1 MRNIVLL
8 VVLFFSIQSGYGQ
21 EKTVHPNQNTLYS
34 WAGIDVKPDFPGGI
48 KEFHKYIA
56 KNYITPPEAKEIKG
70 KVYVTFV
77 VEIDGSLTEIGV
89 LSDAGFGTADEA
101 IRVMSISPSWI
112 PGTLN
117 GRNVRVQRLIKIPV
131 NQQL

>member
-1 MRNIVLL
+1 MFNKTIIILFLALTQVAFSQAEKESTSNSRIYFNNEVTTVPQFVGGQPALDTFLKANFVQPKKSKVKGEVL
-8 VVLFFSIQSGYGQ
+8 V
-21 EKTVHPNQNTLYS
+21 
-34 WAGIDVKPDFPGGI
+34 A
-48 KEFHKYIA
+48 
-56 KNYITPPEAKEIKG
+56 
-70 KVYVTFV
+70 FV

-117 GRNVRVQRLIKIPV
+117 GTKVRVQYLLKVPV

>member
-1 MRNIVLL
+1 MFNKIIILLFLTLTQVAFSQSEKESTNDSRIYFSNEVTTVPQFVGGQPALDTFLKANFVQPKKSKVKGEVL
-8 VVLFFSIQSGYGQ
+8 V
-21 EKTVHPNQNTLYS
+21 
-34 WAGIDVKPDFPGGI
+34 A
-48 KEFHKYIA
+48 
-56 KNYITPPEAKEIKG
+56 
-70 KVYVTFV
+70 FV

-112 PGTLN
+112 PGILN
-117 GRNVRVQRLIKIPV
+117 GTKVRVQYLIKIPV

>member
-1 MRNIVLL
+1 MFNRTIIILFLTLTQVAFSQAEKESTSNARIYFNNEVTTVPQFVGGQPALDTFLKANFVQPKKSKVKGEVL
-8 VVLFFSIQSGYGQ
+8 V
-21 EKTVHPNQNTLYS
+21 
-34 WAGIDVKPDFPGGI
+34 A
-48 KEFHKYIA
+48 
-56 KNYITPPEAKEIKG
+56 
-70 KVYVTFV
+70 FV

-117 GRNVRVQRLIKIPV
+117 GRNVRVQHLLKIPV

>member
-1 MRNIVLL
+1 MFNKIIYILL
-8 VVLFFSIQSGYGQ
+8 FLI
-21 EKTVHPNQNTLYS
+21 TQNTFSQEAAESTGNSQIYFNTEVTTAPQFVGGQPALDS
-34 WAGIDVKPDFPGGI
+34 FLKVNFIQPKKSKVKG
-48 KEFHKYIA
+48 EVLVA
-56 KNYITPPEAKEIKG
+56 
-70 KVYVTFV
+70 FV

-101 IRVMSISPSWI
+101 IRVMSLSPSWI

-117 GRNVRVQRLIKIPV
+117 GTYVRVEYLLKIPV

>member
-1 MRNIVLL
+1 MFNKIAILL
-8 VVLFFSIQSGYGQ
+8 FLMLSQITFSQS
-21 EKTVHPNQNTLYS
+21 ENES
-34 WAGIDVKPDFPGGI
+34 
-48 KEFHKYIA
+48 A
-56 KNYITPPEAKEIKG
+56 KNTRIYFNNEVTTVPQFVGGQPALDTFLKANFVQPKKSKVKG
-70 KVYVTFV
+70 EVLVAFV

-117 GRNVRVQRLIKIPV
+117 GRNVRVQHLIKIPV

>member
-1 MRNIVLL
+1 MFNKIAILL
-8 VVLFFSIQSGYGQ
+8 FLMLSQITFSQS
-21 EKTVHPNQNTLYS
+21 ENES
-34 WAGIDVKPDFPGGI
+34 
-48 KEFHKYIA
+48 A
-56 KNYITPPEAKEIKG
+56 KNTRIYFNNEVTTVPQFVGGQPALDTFLKANFVQPKKSKVKG
-70 KVYVTFV
+70 EVLVAFV

-117 GRNVRVQRLIKIPV
+117 GRNVRVQQLLKIPV

>member
-1 MRNIVLL
+1 MFNKTIILLFLTFTQVVFSQEEKENTKNSRIYFNNEVTTVPQFVGGQTALDSFLKANFVQPKKSKVKGEVL
-8 VVLFFSIQSGYGQ
+8 V
-21 EKTVHPNQNTLYS
+21 
-34 WAGIDVKPDFPGGI
+34 A
-48 KEFHKYIA
+48 
-56 KNYITPPEAKEIKG
+56 
-70 KVYVTFV
+70 FV

-101 IRVMSISPSWI
+101 IRVMSVSPSWI

-117 GRNVRVQRLIKIPV
+117 GRNVRVQHLIKIPV

>member
-1 MRNIVLL
+1 MFNKITIILFLTLTQVAFSQTENESTSNTRIYFSNEVTTVPQFVGGQPALNSFLKANFVQPKKSKVKGEVL
-8 VVLFFSIQSGYGQ
+8 V
-21 EKTVHPNQNTLYS
+21 
-34 WAGIDVKPDFPGGI
+34 A
-48 KEFHKYIA
+48 
-56 KNYITPPEAKEIKG
+56 
-70 KVYVTFV
+70 FV

-117 GRNVRVQRLIKIPV
+117 GRNVRVQHLLKIPV

>member
-1 MRNIVLL
+1 MFNRTIIILFLTLTQVAFSQAEKESTSNARIYFNNEVTTVPQFVGGQPALDTFLKANFVQPKKSKVEGEVL
-8 VVLFFSIQSGYGQ
+8 V
-21 EKTVHPNQNTLYS
+21 
-34 WAGIDVKPDFPGGI
+34 A
-48 KEFHKYIA
+48 
-56 KNYITPPEAKEIKG
+56 
-70 KVYVTFV
+70 FV

-117 GRNVRVQRLIKIPV
+117 GRNVRVQHLLKIPV

>member
-1 MRNIVLL
+1 MFNRTIIILFLTLTQVAFSQAEKESTSNARIYFNNEVTTVPQFVGGQPALDTFLKANFVQPKKSKVKGEVL
-8 VVLFFSIQSGYGQ
+8 V
-21 EKTVHPNQNTLYS
+21 
-34 WAGIDVKPDFPGGI
+34 A
-48 KEFHKYIA
+48 
-56 KNYITPPEAKEIKG
+56 
-70 KVYVTFV
+70 FV

-117 GRNVRVQRLIKIPV
+117 GRNVRVQHLIKIPV

>member
-1 MRNIVLL
+1 MFNKTIIIILLALTQVAFSQTEKESTSNARIYFNNEVTTVPQFVGGQPALDTFLKANFVQPKKSKVKGEVL
-8 VVLFFSIQSGYGQ
+8 V
-21 EKTVHPNQNTLYS
+21 
-34 WAGIDVKPDFPGGI
+34 A
-48 KEFHKYIA
+48 
-56 KNYITPPEAKEIKG
+56 
-70 KVYVTFV
+70 FV

-117 GRNVRVQRLIKIPV
+117 GRKVRVQHLIKIPV

>member
-1 MRNIVLL
+1 MFNKTIIILLLALTQVAFSQTEKESTSNARIYFNNEVTTVPQFVGGQPALDTFLKANFVQPKKSKVKGEVL
-8 VVLFFSIQSGYGQ
+8 V
-21 EKTVHPNQNTLYS
+21 
-34 WAGIDVKPDFPGGI
+34 A
-48 KEFHKYIA
+48 
-56 KNYITPPEAKEIKG
+56 
-70 KVYVTFV
+70 FV

-117 GRNVRVQRLIKIPV
+117 GRKVRVQHLIKIPV

>member
-1 MRNIVLL
+1 MFNKTIILL
-8 VVLFFSIQSGYGQ
+8 FLTLTQVAFSQ
-21 EKTVHPNQNTLYS
+21 
-34 WAGIDVKPDFPGGI
+34 AGKETTNNSRIYFNNEVTTAPQFVGRQTALDSFLKANFVQPKKSKVKG
-48 KEFHKYIA
+48 
-56 KNYITPPEAKEIKG
+56 EIL
-70 KVYVTFV
+70 VAFV

-101 IRVMSISPSWI
+101 IRVMSVSPSWI

-117 GRNVRVQRLIKIPV
+117 GRNVRVQHLIKIPV

>member
-1 MRNIVLL
+1 MFNKITILLFLMLSQITFSQSEKESTKNTRIYFNNEVTTVPQFVGGQPALDTFLKANFVQPKKSKLKGEVL
-8 VVLFFSIQSGYGQ
+8 V
-21 EKTVHPNQNTLYS
+21 
-34 WAGIDVKPDFPGGI
+34 A
-48 KEFHKYIA
+48 
-56 KNYITPPEAKEIKG
+56 
-70 KVYVTFV
+70 FV

-117 GRNVRVQRLIKIPV
+117 GRNVRVQHLIKIPV

>member
-1 MRNIVLL
+1 M
-8 VVLFFSIQSGYGQ
+8 S
-21 EKTVHPNQNTLYS
+21 
-34 WAGIDVKPDFPGGI
+34 
-48 KEFHKYIA
+48 
-56 KNYITPPEAKEIKG
+56 TPPPARKRSNREARALFLPPLNNKSGRGSFLKANFVQPKKSKVKG
-70 KVYVTFV
+70 EVLVAFV

-112 PGTLN
+112 SGTLN
-117 GRNVRVQRLIKIPV
+117 GTKVRVQYLIKIPV